1 MLGLTK
7 RIKEKWN
14 FTSPNKKTI
23 LTRFLG
29 AVTLATLG
37 FSILLNVGQHRELV
51 ELTENQT
58 ELEKE
63 VIDYQLENEELVND
77 LVAAND
83 SYISLSKESEQLVSD
98 KEELEAKVEELESK
112 LEEKKD
118 KNEQLKNDKS
128 SLETELKKEKNKNS
142 NFNNEKDG
150 SDEPKVSGEIV
161 ENSESSAL
169 GDRRTMVVT
178 FFTANAESTGKS
190 KGHPAY
196 GITASGATVS
206 QGTTLACPPSMDFGT
221 QVYIP
226 KFDNT
231 YTCQDRG
238 ADIVEGRLDVYVD
251 NVNEARKLGRQSLE
265 VVVK

>member
-1 MLGLTK
+1 MGLTQK
-7 RIKEKWN
+7 IKEKWN
-14 FTSPNKKTI
+14 FTSPDKKTI
-23 LTRFLG
+23 LTRIIG
-29 AVTLATLG
+29 AVTLDTLG
-37 FSILLNVGQHRELV
+37 FSILLNVGQHREVV

-63 VIDYQLENEELVND
+63 VIHYQLENEELVND

-83 SYISLSKESEQLVSD
+83 SYISLSKESEQLVSNTD
-98 KEELEAKVEELESK
+98 ELEMKIEELESK

-128 SLETELKKEKNKNS
+128 NLETELKKEKDKNS
-142 NFNNEKDG
+142 NFNDEMDG

-161 ENSESSAL
+161 ESSGSGAS
-169 GDRRTMVVT
+169 GDKRTMVVT
-178 FFTANAESTGKS
+178 WFTANAESTGKS

-196 GITASGATVS
+196 GITASGAIVS
-206 QGTTLACPPSMDFGT
+206 QGTTLACPPSMEFGT

-238 ADIVEGRLDVYVD
+238 ADIVEGRLDVYIDSVS
-251 NVNEARKLGRQSLE
+251 EARKLGMQSLE
-265 VVVK
+265 VVIK